1 MERTCCAHVEDADL
15 SKIGAGL
22 QSGQNG
28 SPVVGHHLKSSA
40 IDNVHFFAHFA
51 WKTRNRSIS
60 FSGVKSFLY
69 GAATSQKRAHRFRA
83 KRSEIDQ
90 RCWAAPVIF
99 CGSHSLSNDNRERNT
114 FSTDVI
120 AGWEEDGP

>member
-1 MERTCCAHVEDADL
+1 MNLFLNLEEKKKTNIMERTCCAHVEDADL

-51 WKTRNRSIS
+51 
-60 FSGVKSFLY
+60 
-69 GAATSQKRAHRFRA
+69 
-83 KRSEIDQ
+83 
-90 RCWAAPVIF
+90 
-99 CGSHSLSNDNRERNT
+99 
-114 FSTDVI
+114 
-120 AGWEEDGP
+120 